1 MNLQKIFFIIAGL
14 LSIHLHVSSW
24 ECSFPE
30 GLQRRLKNAIWGNE
44 LVAKI
49 RSEESLKDLKAHL
62 SQSDITII
70 RDCERFISELPQDI
84 ISALYANNAKDSSIA
99 TLAKDNG
106 QNISCPI
113 GVFKALVDKN
123 KIGKK

>member
-1 MNLQKIFFIIAGL
+1 
-14 LSIHLHVSSW
+14 
-24 ECSFPE
+24 
-30 GLQRRLKNAIWGNE
+30 
-44 LVAKI
+44 
-49 RSEESLKDLKAHL
+49 L